1 MSVPV
6 DSLTSLD
13 AVVARWDGWAQ
24 TAEDVGVHLIQLV
37 DKHHR
42 PERRRSAVRTELRAV
57 AREWNAGAREE

>member
-13 AVVARWDGWAQ
+13 AVVARWDGRAQ

-42 PERRRSAVRTELRAV
+42 PERCRSAVRTELRAV
-57 AREWNAGAREE
+57 AREWNAGDREE